1 MKISLERIETI
12 LRSEPVNYVESALAK
27 QLRCVIYKE
36 NINLL
41 ASFLKKEIEASQI
54 SIDKIEK
61 YIEENKNKIVF
72 FGVNLLKNNTPEKLS
87 TGVAI
92 TYAIYLIYLKTKKN
106 REFLDYLKRKRI
118 PKAEKFL
125 NQIKNIKIN

>member
-12 LRSEPVNYVESALAK
+12 LRSKPVNYVESALAK
-27 QLRCVIYKE
+27 QLGCVIYKE

-61 YIEENKNKIVF
+61 YIEENKDKIVF
-72 FGVNLLKNNTPEKLS
+72 FGVNLLKNNPPEKLS
-87 TGVAI
+87 MGVAI
-92 TYAIYLIYLKTKKN
+92 TYAIYLIYLETKKN
-106 REFLDYLKRKRI
+106 RELLDYLKRKRI

-125 NQIKNIKIN
+125 NQIKIIKIN